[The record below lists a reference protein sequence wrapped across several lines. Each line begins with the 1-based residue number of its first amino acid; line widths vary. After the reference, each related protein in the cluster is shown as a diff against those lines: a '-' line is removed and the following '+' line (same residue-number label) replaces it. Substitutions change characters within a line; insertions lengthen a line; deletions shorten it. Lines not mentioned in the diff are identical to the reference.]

1 MIKTQTGLALKNKLF
16 EGVKILSDAV
26 SSTLG
31 PSGKTV
37 IIRKDDDTI
46 QITKDGVTV
55 AKSINKL
62 EDPIMSI
69 GSDLVR
75 NVSIKSGD
83 KVGDGT
89 TTSVVLAKAI
99 IEEGLKSIQAGSNP
113 SDVKRGIDKAAAAV
127 VKKLKEISLDV
138 TEEEIKHVA
147 SISGN
152 NDPSIGLI
160 ISRALD
166 KVGNDGVVSIETS
179 KSGVDELEIVEG
191 LLFNR
196 GFKSPYFVTDHE
208 RMEAVLHEPIVLIYD
223 GVLGID
229 KQVINALQYS
239 NAQNKPLLLIAEDFS
254 SQVLSI
260 LVVNKSR
267 GSVKVCAV
275 KAPDF
280 GDRKTAL
287 LEDIAVL
294 TGGTVLS
301 NAKGHKLEKMSVE
314 ELRTHFGECRLST
327 ITAADTTIVDGK
339 GKKEDIE
346 AKMLEIKKQLDNA
359 ASNFETQNL
368 QERLS
373 KLTGG
378 VAIVKVG
385 GLSEVEMNERKDR
398 VDDALH
404 ATKAAIEQGIVPG
417 AGMALINCVDAL
429 VEAEYVNRDELL
441 GMEIVKKALY
451 SPFVTILKNAGVENY
466 YEILSKIKLNRSGTK
481 ITLGEGYNPNHS
493 NTEQHA
499 IWQGYNVKTS
509 QYVDLLKDGVIDPTK
524 VTRTAIENAASMAG
538 VFLTS
543 DSCVFPVEE
552 DSKAAEQYDMSQFGG

>member
-239 NAQNKPLLLIAEDFS
+239 NTQNQPLLLIAEDFS

-314 ELRTHFGECRLST
+314 ELKTHFGECRLST

-429 VEAEYVNRDELL
+429 VESEYANRDELL
-441 GMEIVKKALY
+441 GMDIVKKALY

-466 YEILSKIKLNRSGTK
+466 YEILSKIQSNSRSLLYRSDVTDAEITK
-481 ITLGEGYNPNHS
+481 
-493 NTEQHA
+493 A
-499 IWQGYNVKTS
+499 KIWEGYNVKTRE
-509 QYVDLLKDGVIDPTK
+509 YVNLLEDGVIDPTK

>member
-208 RMEAVLHEPIVLIYD
+208 RMEAVLHETIVLIYD

-314 ELRTHFGECRLST
+314 ELKTHFGECRLST

-346 AKMLEIKKQLDNA
+346 AKMLEIKKQIDNA

-368 QERLS
+368 QDRLS

-417 AGMALINCVDAL
+417 AGMALINCIDAL
-429 VEAEYVNRDELL
+429 NEADYTNRDELL

-451 SPFVTILKNAGVENY
+451 SPFITILKNAGVENY
-466 YEILSKIKLNRSGTK
+466 YEILSKIQ
-481 ITLGEGYNPNHS
+481 S
-493 NTEQHA
+493 NMGGIRTIGSDTDYDKGQL
-499 IWQGYNVKTS
+499 WQGYNVKTS

-552 DSKAAEQYDMSQFGG
+552 DSKAAEQYDMSQFGW

>member
-314 ELRTHFGECRLST
+314 ELKTHFGECRLST

-466 YEILSKIKLNRSGTK
+466 YEILSKIEINAANLKSRSKKSASKILISKL
-481 ITLGEGYNPNHS
+481 
-493 NTEQHA
+493 
-499 IWQGYNVKTS
+499 WQGYNVKTGH
-509 QYVDLLKDGVIDPTK
+509 YVDLLKDGVIDPTK

>member
-113 SDVKRGIDKAAAAV
+113 SDVKRGIDKAASAI

-138 TEEEIKHVA
+138 TEDEIKHVA

-160 ISRALD
+160 ISRALA

-301 NAKGHKLEKMSVE
+301 NAKGHKLEKMSME
-314 ELRTHFGECRLST
+314 ELKTHFGECRLST

-339 GKKEDIE
+339 GKKEDIK

-368 QERLS
+368 QDRLS

-417 AGMALINCVDAL
+417 AGMALINCVEAL
-429 VEAEYVNRDELL
+429 VESEYANRDELL
-441 GMEIVKKALY
+441 GMEIVKKSLY
-451 SPFVTILKNAGVENY
+451 SPFITILKNAGVENY
-466 YEILSKIKLNRSGTK
+466 YEILSKIQ
-481 ITLGEGYNPNHS
+481 S
-493 NTEQHA
+493 NMGSLIRTIGSDTDYDKGQL
-499 IWQGYNVKTS
+499 WQGYNVKTG

>member
-239 NAQNKPLLLIAEDFS
+239 NTQNQPLLLIAEDFS

-301 NAKGHKLEKMSVE
+301 NAKGHKLEKMSME
-314 ELRTHFGECRLST
+314 ELKTHFGECRLST

-359 ASNFETQNL
+359 SSNFETQNL
-368 QERLS
+368 QDRLS

-429 VEAEYVNRDELL
+429 VESDYANRDELL

-466 YEILSKIKLNRSGTK
+466 YEILSNIKNNAQDLSYDYDVILTDK
-481 ITLGEGYNPNHS
+481 EIS
-493 NTEQHA
+493 KAQ